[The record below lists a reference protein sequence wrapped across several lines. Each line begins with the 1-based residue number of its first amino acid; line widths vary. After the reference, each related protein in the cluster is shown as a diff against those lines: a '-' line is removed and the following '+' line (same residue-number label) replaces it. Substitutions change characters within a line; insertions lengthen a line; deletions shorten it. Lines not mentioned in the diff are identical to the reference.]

1 MSIRRDRPGGLPA
14 VNRISGMDL
23 SAVGDGELSAAVAEH
38 DRVDHI
44 DHDPVGRNSAIRRR
58 IACHSGV
65 DQIQAHFIP
74 RVNCAAIRPGLVERQ
89 CGVDH
94 IHLQRGAPDR
104 RRKGS
109 AGPQGAVFAE
119 RVAIQFKSDPGR
131 SSRPR
136 YGHRRRSRRRSH
148 AQLDL
153 LLHDVPAQH
162 IDPDAH
168 EERVESSVGFLR
180 QPDRAAVA
188 GRRIRVE
195 EIAGNFR
202 IDADVI
208 HAVGVAAE
216 EYRPAAVGSGGMAGE
231 SRIGQYEILPRTVV
245 LPPGQVHENR
255 AAAAC
260 RKGRG
265 IAVEYGVADFH
276 LKITFRVHK

>member
-1 MSIRRDRPGGLPA
+1 MSIRRDRSGGLPA
-14 VNRISGMDL
+14 VNRIGGMDL

-44 DHDPVGRNSAIRRR
+44 DHDRVGRNSAIRRR

-74 RVNCAAIRPGLVERQ
+74 RVNRAAIRPGLVERQ

-162 IDPDAH
+162 IDPDTH
-168 EERVESSVGFLR
+168 EERIESSVGILR
-180 QPDRAAVA
+180 QPDRSAIS
-188 GRRIRVE
+188 GCR
-195 EIAGNFR
+195 
-202 IDADVI
+202 
-208 HAVGVAAE
+208 VAAE
-216 EYRPAAVGSGGMAGE
+216 EVAVDFHINADLAHTGGVATEKYRSAAVSPGGIAGK

-245 LPPGQVHENR
+245 LPPGQIHENR

-260 RKGRG
+260 RKGCG
-265 IAVEYGVADFH
+265 IAPEYGIADLH
-276 LKITFRVHK
+276 

>member
-1 MSIRRDRPGGLPA
+1 MSIRRDRSGGLPA

-44 DHDPVGRNSAIRRR
+44 DHDPVGGNSAIRRR
-58 IACHSGV
+58 VARDGGV
-65 DQIQAHFIP
+65 DQVQAHFIP

-94 IHLQRGAPDR
+94 IHLQGGTFDR

-119 RVAIQFKSDPGR
+119 RVALQFKSDPGR
-131 SSRPR
+131 SSRLR
-136 YGHRRRSRRRSH
+136 YGDCRRNRHGSH

-153 LLHDVPAQH
+153 LIDNLPAQH
-162 IDPDAH
+162 IDTDIH
-168 EERVESSVGFLR
+168 EERVEASVGFLR

-188 GRRIRVE
+188 SRRIRVE

-202 IDADVI
+202 INADVI
-208 HAVGVAAE
+208 HAVGITAE
-216 EYRPAAVGSGGMAGE
+216 EYRTAAVGSGG
-231 SRIGQYEILPRTVV
+231 
-245 LPPGQVHENR
+245 
-255 AAAAC
+255 
-260 RKGRG
+260 
-265 IAVEYGVADFH
+265 IA
-276 LKITFRVHK
+276 